1 MFVLFCC
8 FTHMEG
14 HTAYMQPRFFPQ
26 VLYTYTYFTI
36 MILYSIAYFFSQL
49 VHSLINAYIG
59 SFAHA
64 GANTFFKED
73 HIHLKQV
80 LKGFHSDILLSFF
93 HYFFKGA
100 LHSYLIEND
109 FGFMSNKRSTPLC
122 KGTVQHDATLCKERC
137 DFLLGTSYYREKSD

>member
-100 LHSYLIEND
+100 Q
-109 FGFMSNKRSTPLC
+109 STTVSLKMTLDSCQINAALPYVRGLYKMMPLYAR
-122 KGTVQHDATLCKERC
+122 KNVTLCQERHII
-137 DFLLGTSYYREKSD
+137 GKI